1 MSQAFTKAIFSK
13 RESNGFG
20 HKIIF
25 NQKLLNF
32 MTMNEKM
39 QWLTLASNVGAI
51 TINEM
56 RAIIGY
62 APYDDEELG
71 NTPVMSKN
79 FGDAGVVKDVDKN
92 TNTENNSSE
101 SEV

>member
-1 MSQAFTKAIFSK
+1 
-13 RESNGFG
+13 
-20 HKIIF
+20 
-25 NQKLLNF
+25 
-32 MTMNEKM
+32 MTMNEKI

-62 APYDDEELG
+62 APYEDEKLG

-79 FGDAGVVKDVDKN
+79 YGDATSVKDVDKTKN
-92 TNTENNSSE
+92 DENNTINNSNDE
-101 SEV
+101 NSEV

>member
-1 MSQAFTKAIFSK
+1 
-13 RESNGFG
+13 
-20 HKIIF
+20 
-25 NQKLLNF
+25 
-32 MTMNEKM
+32 MTMGEKI

-56 RAIIGY
+56 RSIIGY
-62 APYDDEELG
+62 APYTDEELG

-92 TNTENNSSE
+92 TNSENNSNN